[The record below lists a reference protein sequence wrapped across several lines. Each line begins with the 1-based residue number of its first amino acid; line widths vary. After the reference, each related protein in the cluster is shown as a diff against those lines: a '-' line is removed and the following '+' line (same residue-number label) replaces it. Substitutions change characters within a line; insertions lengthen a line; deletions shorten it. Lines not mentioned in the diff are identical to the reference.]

1 MFGSTLPGLVL
12 MSLISSYCSGLH
24 LQAAANMSGPATPY
38 RLTYTPVHVATH
50 VTRPV
55 TLRCDDNAL
64 VPSRVGDVN
73 RIRMLK
79 KMSGGWMLVAELRDN
94 EDKPTKTMNVTVS
107 ARIGLGV
114 ANTFLEIIW
123 DVALRETYGTYICEV
138 IGFDK
143 DTQSSL
149 TELTSEVTIV
159 EEDVTA
165 RDLWGLIQDLTK
177 KVAGIDDKTNR
188 FGKDFS
194 GTVDDVLGLNND
206 IALMKKDIGGLLFRI
221 NETSESVTS
230 LSEHV
235 EEVDNDGHSTGKTVR
250 QLEEEMNFVHANITS
265 NSNTTRLL
273 HEDMT
278 NIRNDLTA
286 YHGDM
291 KALEKADES
300 FTQEMNTLEARLG
313 ILSGKILSQ
322 RDVQKTVDATLTSR
336 RVGTFEKFV
345 ENFAKISAWPAGK
358 FAIPATNRDG
368 CPLDRQFFGNNHMY
382 LHSPGWQYHLCET
395 TRVISYKRPWPEGRY
410 CVNKVMGFR
419 CPNGLEYGKVEMYV
433 ADTKVLRKEF
443 VSSSFV
449 FCCKTSG
456 SHNVPMVLPTHSP
469 FKLYRYGG
477 RCQKVRGMETSE
489 QFLGPIKIKHSIPSD
504 VKTGVTPDVDIS
516 SGSPIKFRTCY
527 YY

>member
-1 MFGSTLPGLVL
+1 
-12 MSLISSYCSGLH
+12 
-24 LQAAANMSGPATPY
+24 
-38 RLTYTPVHVATH
+38 
-50 VTRPV
+50 
-55 TLRCDDNAL
+55 
-64 VPSRVGDVN
+64 
-73 RIRMLK
+73 MLK

-177 KVAGIDDKTNR
+177 KVAGIDDQTNK
-188 FGKDFS
+188 FGDLLSSLGKDYS
-194 GTVDDVLGLNND
+194 GTVDDVLGHSND
-206 IALMKKDIGGLLFRI
+206 IALMKKDIGGLFFRI
-221 NETSESVTS
+221 NETT
-230 LSEHV
+230 EHV
-235 EEVDNDGHSTGKTVR
+235 EELDNDRHSTDKTVKFLNTGVR
-250 QLEEEMNFVHANITS
+250 QLEEEMSFVHANITS

-300 FTQEMNTLEARLG
+300 FTREMNTLEARLG
-313 ILSGKILSQ
+313 MLSGKILSQ
-322 RDVQKTVDATLTSR
+322 RDVQKTVDAKLTSR
-336 RVGTFEKFV
+336 RVGTFEKFL

-358 FAIPATNRDG
+358 FAIPATRREG
-368 CPLDRQFFGNNHMY
+368 CPLDRAFFGNNHMY
-382 LHSPGWQYHLCET
+382 LSSPEWHYHLCET
-395 TRVISYKRPWPEGRY
+395 TRIISHKRPWPEGRY
-410 CVNKVMGFR
+410 CVNKITGFR
-419 CPNGLEYGKVEMYV
+419 CPDGLEYGKVDMSI
-433 ADTKVLRKEF
+433 ADTKVKRAESA
-443 VSSSFV
+443 SSNFE
-449 FCCKTSG
+449 FCCKKSG

-489 QFLGPIKIKHSIPSD
+489 NFLGPIKIKHSIPSN

-516 SGSPIKFRTCY
+516 SSSPIKFRWCY